1 MKIKEF
7 IAITEEGENIRIKGQ
22 FVLPNKSKKKKQF
35 KSTFRGIALHNAK
48 AGEEVIVR
56 I

>member
-1 MKIKEF
+1 MKFKEF
-7 IAITEEGENIRIKGQ
+7 LAITDEGEYIRIKGQ
-22 FVLPNKSKKKKQF
+22 FVIPDKSKKKKQF
-35 KSTFRGIALHNAK
+35 KSTFKGIALNNAK